1 MFYTAEDV
9 QPAVNAAVKMF
20 GRQGRMDTGKNVF
33 YNVSVFTREYG
44 KLWYGDISK
53 DGIEEKLKMLSASIN
68 MNVSLVDE
76 HFEIISTN

>member
-20 GRQGRMDTGKNVF
+20 GPQGRMETGKNVL
-33 YNVSVFTREYG
+33 YNAYIFTREFG

-53 DGIEEKLKMLSASIN
+53 DGIGEKLKMLSATIN

-76 HFEIISTN
+76 QFQTISIN

>member
-1 MFYTAEDV
+1 MFYTVEDV

-20 GRQGRMDTGKNVF
+20 GPQGRMDTGNNVL
-33 YNVSVFTREYG
+33 YNVSVFTSEYG

>member
-1 MFYTAEDV
+1 MFWQAEDI

-20 GRQGRMDTGKNVF
+20 GPQGRMDTGKNVF

-53 DGIEEKLKMLSASIN
+53 DGIGEKIKMLSATIN

-76 HFEIISTN
+76 HFETMSTN

>member
-1 MFYTAEDV
+1 MFWQAEDI

-20 GRQGRMDTGKNVF
+20 GPQGRMDTGKNVF
-33 YNVSVFTREYG
+33 YNVSVFTKEYG

-53 DGIEEKLKMLSASIN
+53 DGIGEKLKMLSATIN

-76 HFEIISTN
+76 NFETISTN